1 MHSITTLTAV
11 LSACL
16 LISQTSAAPTS
27 HKATIEDVT
36 IKPTPPNIPRGT
48 ISEISDI
55 VDIAEAVINEILG
68 VITDIYNAQHEIES
82 DFTNNMVDSLYA
94 SAPTANIMVCHDCS
108 FDLDSGALF
117 THYEL
122 DISAGLGFTQ
132 GYDIAV
138 FDSGTVQLNGDGGY
152 INWCYSGIHNSFFVY
167 RIYIDHMIILPLIQ

>member
-1 MHSITTLTAV
+1 MHSFTTIAAV
-11 LSACL
+11 VSAFL

-55 VDIAEAVINEILG
+55 VELAETVINAILDG
-68 VITDIYNAQHEIES
+68 ITDIDNAQHEIES
-82 DFTNNMVDSLYA
+82 DFTNNMVDSLYN

-108 FDLDSGALF
+108 FDLDPDALF

-138 FDSGTVQLNGDGGY
+138 FDSGTVQLNGDGGF
-152 INWCYSGIHNSFFVY
+152 INWCYSGDSTTDGSTVTF
-167 RIYIDHMIILPLIQ
+167 IQQAQNGY